1 MSKAIVV
8 GINSTIGAAIA
19 ESLAKS
25 GWQITGTTRSS
36 TYQPNLEGVRVISEC
51 DMSSKFA
58 TENTLSKILEL
69 NDSWDALIVTPGTM
83 LPIGNFTQ
91 LSFDSWEESIAIN
104 FTNQLRL
111 VHGLLRNAKHDKSL
125 QPCVMMFAGGGT
137 NSAPESFSA
146 YTVSKIALIKMVEL
160 LDAENP
166 DFRFTILGPGWV
178 RSKIHQETLNSP
190 HTPKKTRDETM
201 RRLEC
206 DDFIPLNK
214 VVETIKWLL
223 AAPKSVIGG
232 RNFSAAHDPF
242 QNEYFANRLLDG
254 SDILK
259 LRRFGND
266 YSWMSDAD

>member
-1 MSKAIVV
+1 
-8 GINSTIGAAIA
+8 
-19 ESLAKS
+19 
-25 GWQITGTTRSS
+25 
-36 TYQPNLEGVRVISEC
+36 
-51 DMSSKFA
+51 
-58 TENTLSKILEL
+58 
-69 NDSWDALIVTPGTM
+69 
-83 LPIGNFTQ
+83 
-91 LSFDSWEESIAIN
+91 
-104 FTNQLRL
+104 
-111 VHGLLRNAKHDKSL
+111 
-125 QPCVMMFAGGGT
+125 MMFAGGGT

-242 QNEYFANRLLDG
+242 QNEYFANRLLDDP
-254 SDILK
+254 DILK

>member
-1 MSKAIVV
+1 
-8 GINSTIGAAIA
+8 
-19 ESLAKS
+19 
-25 GWQITGTTRSS
+25 
-36 TYQPNLEGVRVISEC
+36 
-51 DMSSKFA
+51 
-58 TENTLSKILEL
+58 
-69 NDSWDALIVTPGTM
+69 
-83 LPIGNFTQ
+83 
-91 LSFDSWEESIAIN
+91 
-104 FTNQLRL
+104 
-111 VHGLLRNAKHDKSL
+111 
-125 QPCVMMFAGGGT
+125 
-137 NSAPESFSA
+137 
-146 YTVSKIALIKMVEL
+146 
-160 LDAENP
+160 
-166 DFRFTILGPGWV
+166 
-178 RSKIHQETLNSP
+178 
-190 HTPKKTRDETM
+190 M